1 MALLLLGPV
10 PLREGPL
17 HEQGRRQEGVWNFLK
32 NFMHLVMKSL
42 EKPHMSNGSLASCS
56 SSMPSS
62 GCSDLIWSLAPSHFP
77 VYLNFGGNISCVGW
91 SNLFPHPEYI
101 SDATCGMFI
110 GLILFIVPTSKK
122 LKGTCGPDDDSIS
135 VLR

>member
-42 EKPHMSNGSLASCS
+42 EKPHTSNGSLASCS

-77 VYLNFGGNISCVGW
+77 VYLNFGGNIFVCRLVQ
-91 SNLFPHPEYI
+91 L
-101 SDATCGMFI
+101 
-110 GLILFIVPTSKK
+110 VPS
-122 LKGTCGPDDDSIS
+122 S
-135 VLR
+135 